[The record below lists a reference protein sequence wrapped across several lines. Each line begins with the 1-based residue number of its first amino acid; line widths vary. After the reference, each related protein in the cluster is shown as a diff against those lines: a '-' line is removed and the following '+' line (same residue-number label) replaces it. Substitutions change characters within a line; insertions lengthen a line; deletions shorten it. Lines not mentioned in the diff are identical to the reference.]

1 MNIRDLGYL
10 IALDEHKH
18 FGRAAAACFVS
29 QPTLSM
35 QIKKLEEQLDVQLIE
50 REPRNIVFTE
60 AGKSI
65 LSRARVIMQEIQA
78 IKEDAKLSSSPDKG
92 TIKLGLFPT
101 IAPYLL
107 PHVIPSIK
115 TQFPHLTVL
124 LTEEKSGLLIDKLIE
139 GKIDA
144 AILALPLSEAQKQQ
158 LEAEF
163 LFTEPFMVA
172 TSQSHPLTKYES
184 ITLDQLSH
192 HDLLLLDEGHC
203 LRAQAL
209 EVCYLAGNQEQIGF
223 QATSLETLRQ
233 MVAMNIG
240 ITLFP
245 MLAIIPPIV
254 TPDNLKFIP
263 FKASIPKRDIALVWR
278 KRSSLSPFL
287 TKFAKAFNT
296 ICPLLAEHSELK
308 LTDIHANPQKNSL

>member
-1 MNIRDLGYL
+1 MNIRDLSYL

-18 FGRAAAACFVS
+18 FGRAAEASFVS

-35 QIKKLEEQLDVQLIE
+35 QIKKLEEQLGVQLIE

-60 AGKSI
+60 AGKAI

-78 IKEDAKLSSSPDKG
+78 IKEDAKLSASPDKG

-107 PHVIPSIK
+107 AHIIPSVK
-115 TQFPHLTVL
+115 TLFPDLTLL
-124 LTEEKSGLLIDKLIE
+124 LTEEKSGLLVEKLME
-139 GKIDA
+139 GKLDA
-144 AILALPLSEAQKQQ
+144 AILALPLTEAQKQQ
-158 LEAEF
+158 LDTEF
-163 LFTEPFMVA
+163 LFTEPFMLA
-172 TSQSHPLTKYES
+172 TSANHPLAQYDS
-184 ITLDQLSH
+184 ITLEQLSK

-233 MVAMNIG
+233 MVIMNVG

-245 MLAIIPPIV
+245 MLAIIPPIT
-254 TPDNLKFIP
+254 TPATIKFIP
-263 FKASIPKRDIALVWR
+263 FKDSIPKREIAIVWR

-287 TKFAKAFNT
+287 SKFAKAFET
-296 ICPLLAEHSELK
+296 INPLILEFESTFFRDHQQ
-308 LTDIHANPQKNSL
+308 D